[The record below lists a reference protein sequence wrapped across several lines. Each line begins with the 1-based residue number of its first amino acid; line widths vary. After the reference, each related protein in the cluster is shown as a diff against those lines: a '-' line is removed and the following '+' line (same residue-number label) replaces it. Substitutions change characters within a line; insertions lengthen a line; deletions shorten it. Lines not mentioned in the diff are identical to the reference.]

1 MLAVDAFQLGDEK
14 HPGADDRDIRTKK
27 QDAAP
32 PPTKAPPPAKAPP
45 PIRAPSPPAAS
56 PASPYPLATPP
67 AFSSRGENDEGENI
81 ALLRWRDD
89 PHRMSPDGPPY
100 RDGTAP
106 PPRPICAYYSL
117 SSPRAPLPTIAPP
130 SPRETSPGPLPLQ
143 SEIFAAGFRAG
154 YLAHVAESAGLSPG
168 QIPLG
173 ERYPALDTPEETG
186 VWPEETGVWVKHWDS
201 WRTGK

>member
-1 MLAVDAFQLGDEK
+1 MRAVDAFQLGDEK

-67 AFSSRGENDEGENI
+67 VFSSRGENDEGENI

-130 SPRETSPGPLPLQ
+130 SPRETSPGPLPSQ

-173 ERYPALDTPEETG
+173 ERHPALDTPEETG